1 MEFEIDFAVV
11 ETITSQEYAQTHAE
25 LGEAGPIHALRK
37 SLARQDQRLATAAD
51 ASTLACKAGCYW
63 CCYFSVDVRAVEVFN
78 ILDHVERDLSSQ
90 EQARIYGE
98 IAANSA
104 LLNSLSEDE
113 RAQRN
118 IKCPFL
124 NTGRCT
130 IYSAR
135 PQTCRNYHATNVSG
149 CEQSFN
155 EPDNLDI
162 DPDFAPLVYQIGGA
176 HVDAF
181 ATAIGRAGYDVK
193 AYELNVALAAAL
205 ANPTETRR
213 LFDAKQAPFAA
224 LEGIDVPSEW
234 MSEED

>member
-11 ETITSQEYAQTHAE
+11 ESITSQEYAQTRAE
-25 LGEAGPIHALRK
+25 LAEVGPIQALRQ
-37 SLARQDQRLATAAD
+37 SLTRQDERLSSAAD
-51 ASTLACKAGCYW
+51 APTLACKAGCYW
-63 CCYFSVDVRAVEVFN
+63 CCCFSVDVRAVEVFN
-78 ILDHVERDLSSQ
+78 ILEHVERELPSQ

-149 CEQSFN
+149 CEQSFR

-181 ATAIGRAGYDVK
+181 ATAIGHAGYDVK
-193 AYELNVALAAAL
+193 AYELNAALAAAL
-205 ANPTETRR
+205 ANPVETRR
-213 LFDAKQAPFAA
+213 LFDAKQPPFAA
-224 LEGIDVPSEW
+224 LEGMDVPSEW
-234 MSEED
+234 MSDED

>member
-11 ETITSQEYAQTHAE
+11 ETITSQEYAQARVE
-25 LGEAGPIHALRK
+25 IAEAGPIQALQQ
-37 SLARQDQRLATAAD
+37 SLARHDQRLAAAAD
-51 ASTLACKAGCYW
+51 ARTLACKAGCYW

-78 ILDHVERDLSSQ
+78 ILEHVERDLPAQ

-98 IAANSA
+98 ITANSA
-104 LLNSLSEDE
+104 LLNSLSEHE

-149 CEQSFN
+149 CEQSFR

-181 ATAIGRAGYDVK
+181 ATAVSHAGYDVK
-193 AYELNVALAAAL
+193 AYELNAALAAAL
-205 ANPTETRR
+205 ANPAETRR

-224 LEGIDVPSEW
+224 LEGMDVPSEW
-234 MSEED
+234 MSEGD